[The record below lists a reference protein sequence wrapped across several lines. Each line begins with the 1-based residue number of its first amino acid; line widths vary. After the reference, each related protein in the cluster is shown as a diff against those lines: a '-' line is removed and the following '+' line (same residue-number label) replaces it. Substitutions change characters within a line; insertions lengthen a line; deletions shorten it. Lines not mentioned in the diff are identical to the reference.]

1 MTRHNEN
8 RGVTKIQLDDIT
20 LSKEEIEKMV
30 ASLFE
35 PDTVLCAQYLETVC
49 RKNHL
54 LAEQK
59 LMLAVLEDAV
69 SCFQKYFAA
78 RDKIG
83 TSLFREAEEWILLQ
97 GKSNW
102 FFAFDYICETLD
114 LDPGYIREGLL
125 RWRYHRL
132 SERDRV
138 RLRVNK
144 SRYASRN

>member
-1 MTRHNEN
+1 VNGR
-8 RGVTKIQLDDIT
+8 VYSQP
-20 LSKEEIEKMV
+20 
-30 ASLFE
+30 SLFKI
-35 PDTVLCAQYLETVC
+35 DTSLDPQCSKAP
-49 RKNHL
+49 
-54 LAEQK
+54 EQK
-59 LMLAVLEDAV
+59 LMLAVLDDPV

>member
-1 MTRHNEN
+1 M
-8 RGVTKIQLDDIT
+8 VT
-20 LSKEEIEKMV
+20 LSTEEID
-30 ASLFE
+30 ASLFQ
-35 PDTVLCAQYLETVC
+35 PDTVLPAQYLETVC
-49 RKNHL
+49 RKTPL
-54 LAEQK
+54 EAEQK

-102 FFAFDYICETLD
+102 FFSFYYICEALD
-114 LDPGYIREGLL
+114 LNPGYIREGLL
-125 RWRYHRL
+125 HWQDHWLREQH
-132 SERDRV
+132 RV
-138 RLRVNK
+138 RLGMNK